1 MEENYNNN
9 QQTGMDGQSNY
20 IMNQGEYQQ
29 SYTQSQYGQSQSQYG
44 NPNPG
49 YNQQYTQQNYGN
61 SNYQTNFVPPQQDN
75 GNLAPVMTVGDWI
88 ITSLLLAIP
97 IANIVLLFVWAFDSG
112 TNPNKKNFCR
122 AALIFAAIGFGL
134 VILFT
139 LVIGS
144 FIASMAGRF

>member
-1 MEENYNNN
+1 MEENYNN
-9 QQTGMDGQSNY
+9 QTGTDGQSNY
-20 IMNQGEYQQ
+20 MMNQGEYQQ

-44 NPNPG
+44 NQNAG
-49 YNQQYTQQNYGN
+49 YNQQYTGQQTYGN
-61 SNYQTNFVPPQQDN
+61 SNYQTNYVPSQQDN